1 MEFLELKKIIFEIKN
16 LLTRLNNKMG
26 ITEERV
32 NDLDIRPVESIQSEE
47 QRGKKI
53 EKKRTEPQRLKK
65 HYQNV

>member
-1 MEFLELKKIIFEIKN
+1 MEILELKKIFEIKN

-53 EKKRTEPQRLKK
+53 EKKKMNRASEA
-65 HYQNV
+65 